1 MKDNAH
7 IFRPS
12 KLKNLILLFACLVF
26 VAMGIFLIDVEK
38 VIAWGCIIFFGLG
51 LIVALLN
58 LLPNSSYLVLT
69 SEGFEVKSLFRS
81 KFTKW
86 SEVEDFELIVLSHNK
101 MIGYNYTKAYRKHK
115 TERKISKAFG
125 GKERVLPTAYDIKL
139 EELLDLIQAYKQA
152 SQLDA
157 ND

>member
-1 MKDNAH
+1 MNDNAH

-12 KLKNLILLFACLVF
+12 KSKNLILLFGCLIF
-26 VAMGIFLIDVEK
+26 VAMGIFLIDAQEI
-38 VIAWGCIIFFGLG
+38 IAWSCIIFFGLG
-51 LIVALLN
+51 VIVALLN
-58 LLPNSSYLVLT
+58 LLPNSSYLALM

-86 SEVEDFELIVLSHNK
+86 TEVEGFELIVLSHNK

-125 GKERVLPTAYDIKL
+125 GKERVLPTTYDIKL

-152 SQLDA
+152 SLLASD
-157 ND
+157 D